1 MELLKAAFK
10 PGNWGGFRILVSCF
24 LQAGG
29 GAATGGAMVGHTAG
43 LSFPPGKINIEVLV
57 LLPIKSS
64 HSPAYLGLG
73 LKPEIKVQNTLIFGA
88 KQEEKQQTRR
98 TQFLLYLTGSQS
110 VLMCE

>member
-1 MELLKAAFK
+1 M
-10 PGNWGGFRILVSCF
+10 VSCF

-29 GAATGGAMVGHTAG
+29 GAAAAMVGHTAG

-57 LLPIKSS
+57 LLAIKSS

-73 LKPEIKVQNTLIFGA
+73 LKPEIKVQNSLIFGA

-98 TQFLLYLTGSQS
+98 YQLLLYLTGSQS

>member
-1 MELLKAAFK
+1 M
-10 PGNWGGFRILVSCF
+10 VSCF

-29 GAATGGAMVGHTAG
+29 GAAAAMVGHTAG

-57 LLPIKSS
+57 LLAIKSS

-73 LKPEIKVQNTLIFGA
+73 LKPEIKVQNLLISGA
-88 KQEEKQQTRR
+88 KQQDEKQQTRR